1 MRNVGRKKNSRA
13 KEVILTHIKNNI
25 REYSI
30 ATLLL
35 LIGLIFGI
43 IFVNNASE
51 MQVQDI
57 TGYLSEFVNS
67 LKNNAEIDQGALL
80 KDCLISNFLLV
91 LALWFVGSTVIGIP
105 IVYGIIIYRGFCLG
119 YTISSAIATLGI
131 GKRNVICCNFYFIT
145 KHYLYSLY
153 FNISCEWYEII

>member
-1 MRNVGRKKNSRA
+1 MRNTGRRKNSKV
-13 KEVILTHIKNNI
+13 KEVVLTHIKNNLK
-25 REYSI
+25 EYSI

-67 LKNNAEIDQGALL
+67 LKNNAQIDEGALL
-80 KDCLISNFLLV
+80 KDSLISNFLLV

-105 IVYGIIIYRGFCLG
+105 IVYGIILYRGFCLG

-131 GKRNVICCNFYFIT
+131 GKRNAVCCNFDFTT
-145 KHYLYSLY
+145 KYHFYSMY
-153 FNISCEWYEII
+153 SSISRKWHEII